1 MGRYAYVSRLRCL
14 ISAGPAPAN
23 EVSTAHLKSSL
34 RSRAANLPGQH
45 SSTNPVPGRTGG
57 WVNPSSAALRR

>member
-23 EVSTAHLKSSL
+23 EVSTAQLKSSL
-34 RSRAANLPGQH
+34 RSRSQLA
-45 SSTNPVPGRTGG
+45 RTAQLDQPNTRAHRR